1 MAKRTLNG
9 NHHLGFTLCSLIL
22 VTLYFASIS
31 NVTHTTWTCYNSLIT
46 TEDEQYRL
54 AVVNNTTDLAT
65 RKPIVC
71 PLFIP
76 YKSIKRSV
84 VPRDCKQS
92 RFCIIYFMLL
102 LSGNIELNPGPGQAS
117 IFPCGYCQLDV
128 SWDCS
133 GVACDNCEVWFHR
146 SCADISYRKLS
157 EVDVSWWCHRC
168 CHTNSLNSHLFSYE
182 IDLSNRFSIL
192 SEASEPTDVHNTVKC
207 HYNACHYNANASLT
221 RSILGSQT
229 APTCPHD
236 HPRVA
241 QHMVYRCEI
250 IAVWSATAAMTPLCS
265 HTNGMKQRHPTCW
278 LCQCSRFMIDL
289 RSNTLIIH
297 LRCSENAINRPIW
310 LTDARMLKTISVA
323 IKLT

>member
-1 MAKRTLNG
+1 MEPVTVAWSSSYIQSRTP
-9 NHHLGFTLCSLIL
+9 
-22 VTLYFASIS
+22 S
-31 NVTHTTWTCYNSLIT
+31 NVAKN
-46 TEDEQYRL
+46 TE
-54 AVVNNTTDLAT
+54 
-65 RKPIVC
+65 
-71 PLFIP
+71 
-76 YKSIKRSV
+76 
-84 VPRDCKQS
+84 
-92 RFCIIYFMLL
+92 
-102 LSGNIELNPGPGQAS
+102 
-117 IFPCGYCQLDV
+117 
-128 SWDCS
+128 
-133 GVACDNCEVWFHR
+133 
-146 SCADISYRKLS
+146 LS
-157 EVDVSWWCHRC
+157 ELVLSSNIPHDRINCTVPASSSSVDRYILACLENMSFGWM
-168 CHTNSLNSHLFSYE
+168 
-182 IDLSNRFSIL
+182 LS
-192 SEASEPTDVHNTVKC
+192 TVKC

-297 LRCSENAINRPIW
+297 RRCSENAINRPVW